1 MSRSRTV
8 IRLAS
13 WAGLW
18 LPGLVWAANMQLGQT
33 LPLIDCTRQV
43 RWSALVSTIFTLL
56 ALLAAL
62 VSWRFA
68 RSAPLGFGSPRTIRF
83 DAALS
88 AISALVFA
96 FALTLQTI
104 ASLMVSGCD
113 R

>member
-1 MSRSRTV
+1 MTRSRTL
-8 IRLAS
+8 IRVAT

-18 LPGLVWAANMQLGQT
+18 LPGLVWATNTQLGQI

-43 RWSALVSTIFTLL
+43 RWSALFSTIFTGL

-88 AISALVFA
+88 AVSALVFA
-96 FALTLQTI
+96 FALMLQTA
-104 ASLMVSGCD
+104 ASLMVSGCE

>member
-1 MSRSRTV
+1 MSQSRTV
-8 IRLAS
+8 IRVAT

-18 LPGLVWAANMQLGQT
+18 LPGLVWAANMQFGQIV
-33 LPLIDCTRQV
+33 PLIDCTTQI
-43 RWSALVSTIFTLL
+43 RWSALVSTIFTVL

-62 VSWRFA
+62 TSWRYA

-88 AISALVFA
+88 TISALVFA
-96 FALTLQTI
+96 FALLLQTI
-104 ASLMVSGCD
+104 ASVMVSGCE

>member
-8 IRLAS
+8 IRVAT

-18 LPGLVWAANMQLGQT
+18 LPGLVWATNTQLGQIV
-33 LPLIDCTRQV
+33 PLLDCTTQV
-43 RWSALVSTIFTLL
+43 RWSALVSAIFTVL

-83 DAALS
+83 DAAVS
-88 AISALVFA
+88 AVSALVFA
-96 FALTLQTI
+96 FALMLQTI
-104 ASLMVSGCD
+104 ASLMVSGCE